1 MSEPRSLVVWL
12 QWVWVKPGHRCLKCS
27 LGDPV
32 PSLKLAGGQW
42 LRGGAGAGGRDRL
55 RGREWKRF
63 VGAQRAHVT
72 LSGDSPVVPNLCSLR
87 SCGQQHPPL
96 PPLGTEF
103 EEAVPA
109 VEGLQVMG
117 NGTGRCVSP
126 TQAVVGTWEGVLRQ
140 QVHLP
145 RPGTGTCGCTKL
157 RGVARGPVSSSSFC
171 DAGSWK
177 RQLVLNLKIQQEWI
191 SLQQTSRT

>member
-12 QWVWVKPGHRCLKCS
+12 QWVWEKPRHRCLKCS

-42 LRGGAGAGGRDRL
+42 LRAGGAGAGRRDRL
-55 RGREWKRF
+55 WAEIERDLWVHKGLMSLQ
-63 VGAQRAHVT
+63 VGN
-72 LSGDSPVVPNLCSLR
+72 SPVVPNLCSLR
-87 SCGQQHPPL
+87 SCGQQHPSP

-103 EEAVPA
+103 EEGVLA

-126 TQAVVGTWEGVLRQ
+126 TKAVVGIWEGVLRQ
-140 QVHLP
+140 QVHFP

-157 RGVARGPVSSSSFC
+157 REVARGPAPSSSL
-171 DAGSWK
+171 
-177 RQLVLNLKIQQEWI
+177 QLPPAPFVMLYHEKGN
-191 SLQQTSRT
+191 